1 MSRTICYDRMKP
13 SQEKWIGQIPD
24 TWRLLRLKRIFS
36 IKKNIAGKEG
46 YMVLSVTQRGIR
58 PKAMSEKGQFAKDYS
73 KYQLVNQG
81 DFVMNH
87 MDLLTGWVDISPYD
101 GVTSPDYRVFVNSN
115 PIEFN
120 SEYYRYIFQLCYSA
134 RIFYGLG
141 QGVAGFGRWRLPA
154 DMFLNFTLPVPPK
167 DEQRMIATY
176 LDDKVSQI
184 DSIIEEE
191 KASIEEY
198 KKWKASVISEM
209 VLGLHFHNDKKQSGV
224 EWVELIPCDWN
235 TVRLKALFNFSKGL
249 PITKENLV
257 DEGVPVIS
265 YGQIHAK
272 FNPGT
277 KIISE
282 LFRYVPSAYLQSNP
296 ESLVHEGD
304 ILIADTSEDKEGC
317 GNAVYVDR
325 DMELFAGYHT
335 IILKAKNK
343 KDNKY
348 LSYLFKTDAWRS
360 QIRTRVS
367 GVKLFSISKKI
378 LNSVSVIL
386 PPTTVQAAIV
396 EELDKKCGEIDS
408 IIAEKETLILDL
420 EKYKRSLIYDA
431 VTGKR
436 KVV

>member
-1 MSRTICYDRMKP
+1 MPR
-13 SQEKWIGQIPD
+13 
-24 TWRLLRLKRIFS
+24 
-36 IKKNIAGKEG
+36 
-46 YMVLSVTQRGIR
+46 
-58 PKAMSEKGQFAKDYS
+58 
-73 KYQLVNQG
+73 
-81 DFVMNH
+81 
-87 MDLLTGWVDISPYD
+87 
-101 GVTSPDYRVFVNSN
+101 
-115 PIEFN
+115 
-120 SEYYRYIFQLCYSA
+120 
-134 RIFYGLG
+134 
-141 QGVAGFGRWRLPA
+141 
-154 DMFLNFTLPVPPK
+154 
-167 DEQRMIATY
+167 
-176 LDDKVSQI
+176 
-184 DSIIEEE
+184 
-191 KASIEEY
+191 
-198 KKWKASVISEM
+198 
-209 VLGLHFHNDKKQSGV
+209 
-224 EWVELIPCDWN
+224 
-235 TVRLKALFNFSKGL
+235 
-249 PITKENLV
+249 
-257 DEGVPVIS
+257 
-265 YGQIHAK
+265 
-272 FNPGT
+272 
-277 KIISE
+277 
-282 LFRYVPSAYLQSNP
+282 
-296 ESLVHEGD
+296 
-304 ILIADTSEDKEGC
+304 IADTSEDKEGC